1 MAHGPV
7 NKAWYLS
14 PVEGMRYKIPESD
27 YQTIRTKAIGPVIG
41 VEIGQRTDRTVYLWD
56 AKEFL
61 ESNGYELKESG
72 VFGKLSGVDYDF
84 SA

>member
-14 PVEGMRYKIPESD
+14 PVEGVTYKIPQSD
-27 YQTIRTKAIGPVIG
+27 YETIRTKSKNPIIG
-41 VEIGQRTDRTVYLWD
+41 VVIGQRTDRTVYLWD
-56 AKEFL
+56 AKETL
-61 ESNGYELKESG
+61 ESNGYELKDNG
-72 VFGKLSGVDYDF
+72 IYGKLSGIDYDF

>member
-27 YQTIRTKAIGPVIG
+27 YQTIRTKAKNPVIG
-41 VEIGQRTDRTVYLWD
+41 VEIGNRTDRTVYLWG

-61 ESNGYELKESG
+61 ESRGYELKENG